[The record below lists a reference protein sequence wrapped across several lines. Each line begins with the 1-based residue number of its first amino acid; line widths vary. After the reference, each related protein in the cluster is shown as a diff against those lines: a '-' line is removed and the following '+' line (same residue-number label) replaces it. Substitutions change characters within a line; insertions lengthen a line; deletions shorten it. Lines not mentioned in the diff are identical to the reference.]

1 MFKIACKEA
10 LKYTRPIIIGKKYY
24 QNDQI
29 FNDIATLIVLN
40 QYGDILTTKEIA
52 EYFLT
57 AKDTNEIFNKILNE
71 MKSQNNR
78 QIKKTENKYGLNKN
92 TITNVELQIIDV
104 AKSISNLEIIFH
116 KYLNLAI
123 IKSQN
128 KDLLI
133 KSYPKFYNGNYY
145 QAESILG
152 LGYPFPEYETFMF
165 DSETNKILT
174 TCKRMNFPSFPISG
188 MITRNIL
195 DEQNEVSQFEISN
208 QIYRG
213 MSGGPILNKNGQVLG
228 IMSANKT
235 IIENE
240 KTSTT
245 LGIVINSNEIIKFL
259 KENNIECEV
268 INEK

>member
-1 MFKIACKEA
+1 MFKKACKEA

-133 KSYPKFYNGNYY
+133 KSYPKFYNGNY
-145 QAESILG
+145 
-152 LGYPFPEYETFMF
+152 
-165 DSETNKILT
+165 
-174 TCKRMNFPSFPISG
+174 
-188 MITRNIL
+188 
-195 DEQNEVSQFEISN
+195 
-208 QIYRG
+208 
-213 MSGGPILNKNGQVLG
+213 
-228 IMSANKT
+228 
-235 IIENE
+235 
-240 KTSTT
+240 
-245 LGIVINSNEIIKFL
+245 
-259 KENNIECEV
+259 
-268 INEK
+268 

>member
-1 MFKIACKEA
+1 MFKKSCKEA

-24 QNDQI
+24 QNNQI

-40 QYGDILTTKEIA
+40 KNGDILTTKEVA
-52 EYFLT
+52 EYFIT
-57 AKDTNEIFNKILNE
+57 AKDTNEIFNKIITD
-71 MKSQNNR
+71 MKSQNKR
-78 QIKKTENKYGLNKN
+78 QIKKTENKYGLNNK

-128 KDLLI
+128 IDLLI
-133 KSYPKFYNGNYY
+133 KTFPKFYSGNYY
-145 QAESILG
+145 QAESIIG
-152 LGYPFPEYETFMF
+152 LGYPFPEYETFIYNN
-165 DSETNKILT
+165 ETNKILT
-174 TCKRMNFPSFPISG
+174 TCKRMNFPSFPITG
-188 MITRNIL
+188 IITRNIL
-195 DEQNEVSQFEISN
+195 DEQSEVSQFEISHL
-208 QIYRG
+208 IYRG
-213 MSGGPILNKNGQVLG
+213 LNGGPVLNKNGQILG

-240 KTSTT
+240 KTTTT

-268 INEK
+268 IHEK